1 MCVICIVAENAKN
14 VKFNRKK
21 RGQTMPVRCVHN
33 SNYTVG
39 ATIGRPPVQC
49 VNGRPM
55 VAPTGQGCA
64 FSPSPT
70 QKKPSLRK
78 AFFVWI
84 YFARVRYR
92 KVTISA
98 RVQIRFGLNV
108 VPLVPMVISLPTA
121 QITAFA

>member
-21 RGQTMPVRCVHN
+21 GDRRCPCGVCA
-33 SNYTVG
+33 SLALLCKG
-39 ATIGRPPVQC
+39 KSC
-49 VNGRPM
+49 
-55 VAPTGQGCA
+55 TG
-64 FSPSPT
+64 
-70 QKKPSLRK
+70 RK
-78 AFFVWI
+78 AFLRLPRWGKAWIPLKKINPQKKALLAEGFFLWI

-108 VPLVPMVISLPTA
+108 VLLVPMVISLPTA
-121 QITAFA
+121 QSTASA

>member
-21 RGQTMPVRCVHN
+21 GDRRCPCGVCVSLALLCKGRAVRDTKRFLGFPV
-33 SNYTVG
+33 G
-39 ATIGRPPVQC
+39 GRL
-49 VNGRPM
+49 GYLSKKL
-55 VAPTGQGCA
+55 TH
-64 FSPSPT
+64 T
-70 QKKPSLRK
+70 KKPSLRK

-121 QITAFA
+121 QRTASA

>member
-21 RGQTMPVRCVHN
+21 RGQTMPVRCVRVFG
-33 SNYTVG
+33 S
-39 ATIGRPPVQC
+39 PVQGESC
-49 VNGRPM
+49 
-55 VAPTGQGCA
+55 TG
-64 FSPSPT
+64 
-70 QKKPSLRK
+70 RK
-78 AFFVWI
+78 AFLRLPQGGRIGYLSKKLTHKKSPPCGRLFLWI

-121 QITAFA
+121 QSTASV

>member
-1 MCVICIVAENAKN
+1 
-14 VKFNRKK
+14 
-21 RGQTMPVRCVHN
+21 MPVRCVHN

-39 ATIGRPPVQC
+39 ATIGRPPARVSKRAT
-49 VNGRPM
+49 NGRPYRIR
-55 VAPTGQGCA
+55 VCF
-64 FSPSPT
+64 FSLT
-70 QKKPSLRK
+70 HTKKPSLRK

-121 QITAFA
+121 QSTASA

>member
-1 MCVICIVAENAKN
+1 MSSSIEKKGTDDARAVCACLWLSCARGRAVRDAKRFLGFP
-14 VKFNRKK
+14 VGGRLGYLSKK
-21 RGQTMPVRCVHN
+21 LTH
-33 SNYTVG
+33 T
-39 ATIGRPPVQC
+39 
-49 VNGRPM
+49 
-55 VAPTGQGCA
+55 
-64 FSPSPT
+64 
-70 QKKPSLRK
+70 KKPSLRK

-121 QITAFA
+121 QSTASA